1 MRALLLTGVLL
12 LTGCAWEPGEG
23 FAVVTPTVKA
33 AYVPRA
39 DRDVGGGYQKLSSE
53 YQVRLDTAS
62 LRLGRI
68 ELLSLSGGG
77 GSFDPSR
84 PPPGYSLCHGGHCH
98 RDDGALIPYEQIA
111 AELGG
116 GGGIRAVLSLPL
128 EAPWNL
134 LEPETRTVSCEPE
147 CELPRTEVSR
157 GRWPLSTL
165 RLEGLVRDGRIPARF
180 EGERRF
186 LLELAPAEGSDAPV
200 LVLEGDVEL
209 PSDRNHPPLVDLEL
223 RLLLTSSLFDAVDW
237 NAAQADTSGLVDFSA
252 SANAP
257 ARAALLEQLART
269 IPESEVRR
277 EER

>member
-1 MRALLLTGVLL
+1 MRTFLLTGVLL
-12 LTGCAWEPGEG
+12 LAGCAWEPGEG

-33 AYVPRA
+33 AYAPKA

-53 YQVRLDTAS
+53 YQVRIDAAS

-68 ELLSLSGGG
+68 ELLSLSSGGG

-116 GGGIRAVLSLPL
+116 GGGISTVMSLPV

-134 LEPETRTVSCEPE
+134 LEPEARTVPCEP

-157 GRWPLSTL
+157 GRWPLSAL
-165 RLEGLVRDGRIPARF
+165 RLEGLVRDGSLPARF

-186 LLELAPAEGSDAPV
+186 LLELAPPEGSTAPV
-200 LVLEGDVEL
+200 MVLEGDVEL
-209 PSDRNHPPLVDLEL
+209 PSDRHHPPLVDLEL
-223 RLLLTSSLFDAVDW
+223 RLLLTASLFDAVDW
-237 NAAQADTSGLVDFSA
+237 SAVEADANGVVDFSA

-257 ARAALLEQLART
+257 ARAALLEQLAR
-269 IPESEVRR
+269 IVPESEVHRA
-277 EER
+277 ER